1 MTKTQAWV
9 RIAGGLAGLAVV
21 AIALING
28 MAGWDAASVVS
39 LWLLAIA
46 VAYVFWA
53 PTLARPSANGDAVR
67 MGLAGPLFVQAA
79 LLLALAAF
87 ALLIARGDGSRTTV
101 WVIDVL
107 YVAVLLVGGALFMA
121 SAPIIEAAATPRQPA
136 EPAAPRDE
144 NW

>member
-9 RIAGGLAGLAVV
+9 RIAGALAGLTVV

-28 MAGWDAASVVS
+28 MARWDAASVVS

-79 LLLALAAF
+79 ILLALGAF

-107 YVAVLLVGGALFMA
+107 YVAVLLVGAALLMA
-121 SAPIIEAAATPRQPA
+121 SAPLIEAAATRPRPA
-136 EPAAPRDE
+136 DPTTPRDE

>member
-9 RIAGGLAGLAVV
+9 RIAGALAGLTVV

-28 MAGWDAASVVS
+28 MTHWDAASVVS

-67 MGLAGPLFVQAA
+67 MALAGPLFVQAA
-79 LLLALAAF
+79 ILLALAGL
-87 ALLIARGDGSRTTV
+87 ALLIAFGGGSRTTV
-101 WVIDVL
+101 WIVDVL
-107 YVAVLLVGGALFMA
+107 YIAVLLVGGALFMA
-121 SAPIIEAAATPRQPA
+121 SAPIVEAAATPRRPA
-136 EPAAPRDE
+136 DPAAPRDE

>member
-1 MTKTQAWV
+1 MTTTQAWV
-9 RIAGGLAGLAVV
+9 RIAGALAGLTVV

-28 MAGWDAASVVS
+28 MTRWDAASVVS

-53 PTLARPSANGDAVR
+53 PTLARASANGDAVR

-79 LLLALAAF
+79 ILLGLSAF

-101 WVIDVL
+101 WIIDVL
-107 YVAVLLVGGALFMA
+107 YVAVLLVGAALLMA
-121 SAPIIEAAATPRQPA
+121 SAPIIEAAATPRRPA

>member
-9 RIAGGLAGLAVV
+9 RIAGALAGLTVV

-28 MAGWDAASVVS
+28 MTHWDAASVVS
-39 LWLLAIA
+39 LFAIA

-53 PTLARPSANGDAVR
+53 PTLARSSANGDAVR
-67 MGLAGPLFVQAA
+67 MALAGPLFVQAA
-79 LLLALAAF
+79 VLLVLAAF

-101 WVIDVL
+101 WIVDVL
-107 YVAVLLVGGALFMA
+107 YVAVLVVGGALFMA
-121 SAPIIEAAATPRQPA
+121 SAPIVEAAATPRPPA

>member
-9 RIAGGLAGLAVV
+9 RIAGALAGLTVV

-28 MAGWDAASVVS
+28 MTRWDAASVVS

-53 PTLARPSANGDAVR
+53 PTLARGSANGDAVR
-67 MGLAGPLFVQAA
+67 MALAGPLFVQAA
-79 LLLALAAF
+79 ILLGLAAF

-101 WVIDVL
+101 WIIDVL
-107 YVAVLLVGGALFMA
+107 YVAVLLVGAALLMA
-121 SAPIIEAAATPRQPA
+121 SAPVIEAAATPPRPA